1 MNHEN
6 ALLHPFDQLLDIER
20 RSHGPGLPSP
30 GIEPA
35 AKEKGLAV
43 RLGDWS
49 LLFPLEDVS
58 EIASLVQITPVPA
71 AKPWLMGITN
81 LRGVIISVIDL
92 QTFLTGKSTV
102 LSPTSRIVVIRSG
115 DWGYGVLVDEIVGM
129 RNYNMEDLSSTEQE
143 IDPVF
148 SSYSTAAFDEEKS
161 SWLVLSTENL
171 VSDPRFQAVKKD
183 F

>member
-1 MNHEN
+1 MNNED

-30 GIEPA
+30 GIVPA
-35 AKEKGLAV
+35 AREKGLAV
-43 RLGDWS
+43 RLADWN

-81 LRGVIISVIDL
+81 LRGVILSIIDL
-92 QTFLTGKSTV
+92 QNFLTGKSTV
-102 LSPTSRIVVIRSG
+102 LSLTSRIVVIRSG
-115 DWGYGVLVDEIVGM
+115 DWGYGVLVNEIVGM
-129 RNYNMEDLSSTEQE
+129 RNYNMEDLSSTEE
-143 IDPVF
+143 MDPVF
-148 SSYSTAAFDEEKS
+148 SAYSTGAFRDERC
-161 SWLVLSTENL
+161 SWLVLSTEKL
-171 VSDPRFQAVKKD
+171 VGDPRFQVVKKD